1 MSFGKRSRAA
11 LVLLALG
18 LGTSLLAVDAAEA
31 RRGGSFG
38 SRGARTFQAPAPT
51 ATAPMT
57 TQPIQRSMTQPG
69 TPATAAPMAGAA
81 RPGGFFG
88 GFGGSMLRGLMLGG
102 LIGLLLGQGF
112 GGIAGLLGFVVQ
124 AAIVAFGVMLLMRF
138 LANRRSPAA
147 AGAGPSAMRNDMFG
161 GLGGSLSGGLGG
173 GLGNAAGNP
182 SNPGPARSVS
192 GGQSAPRKAKDEIG
206 LGGQDFDTFERLL
219 GEVQGAF
226 GREDYAALRERTTPE
241 VMSYLAEELSE
252 NATRGVRNVVSDVKL
267 LQGDLSEAWRE
278 RDADYATVAM
288 RYESRDAM
296 VDRTTGALV
305 SGDLDRATETT
316 ELWTFTRSAGGPWKL
331 SAIQEA

>member
-1 MSFGKRSRAA
+1 MSFRKRSRAV
-11 LVLLALG
+11 LVLMALG
-18 LGTSLLAVDAAEA
+18 LGTSLLAVDVADA
-31 RRGGSFG
+31 RRGGSLG

-51 ATAPMT
+51 ATAPKT

-69 TPATAAPMAGAA
+69 NPATAAPVAGAA

-112 GGIAGLLGFVVQ
+112 GGIAGLFGFLVQ

-138 LANRRSPAA
+138 LANRRAPAA
-147 AGAGPSAMRNDMFG
+147 ASAGPSAMRNDMFG
-161 GLGGSLSGGLGG
+161 GLGGGLAG
-173 GLGNAAGNP
+173 GLGNP
-182 SNPGPARSVS
+182 SANPGPAASVPGVGAGS
-192 GGQSAPRKAKDEIG
+192 GPRQPKDELG
-206 LGGQDFDTFERLL
+206 LGGADFDTFERLL

-241 VMSYLAEELSE
+241 VMSYLAEELGE

-288 RYESRDAM
+288 RYESRDTM
-296 VDRTTGALV
+296 VDRATGALV
-305 SGDLDRATETT
+305 SGDPDRPTETT
-316 ELWTFTRSAGGPWKL
+316 ELWTFTRRPGGAWKL